1 MHAVCGN
8 AATAGHVCFRHDN
21 RRECRS
27 RGVRFLHDSQLRYYA
42 HHGSRTARR
51 RAPLNDPFLGKGQ
64 IEAPG
69 FEADELKGFAR
80 TIAEI
85 EWLLVI
91 LVLLYQ
97 IVQGRDEDKA
107 GPIYLGI
114 MLYAAFVIGFRYF
127 NIYRNESRWKIALET
142 WAMLGFITWILFHTG
157 RLESPLVNLYLLT
170 IVTSALTLGK
180 LITMLEM
187 ALVVACYVFLGYS
200 STNDSLFWLT
210 NAGDFMSQLAPM
222 LLVAYITTMLSADIR
237 NALSRI
243 KIISETD
250 ELTGIYN
257 VRAFTAIAQRTHRQ
271 SQRYRQPY
279 AIVMIDS
286 DNLKAVN
293 DTYGHE
299 AGNRLLKL
307 TVHCVQ
313 QSLRDTDVFARFG
326 GDEFIALLPQTTA
339 EGAYEVAERIRKT
352 IANTPLDTQ
361 GKQVTTTVSLGISH
375 YPEHGEEFAVVM
387 NHADQALYTS
397 KKSGRN
403 RTTVRGGAAVPTAA

>member
-1 MHAVCGN
+1 MD
-8 AATAGHVCFRHDN
+8 DN
-21 RRECRS
+21 
-27 RGVRFLHDSQLRYYA
+27 
-42 HHGSRTARR
+42 
-51 RAPLNDPFLGKGQ
+51 FLGKGQ

-69 FEADELKGFAR
+69 FEAAELKGFAR

-97 IVQGRDEDKA
+97 IVQGRDDEST

-114 MLYAAFVIGFRYF
+114 MIYAGFVIGFRYF
-127 NIYRNESRWKIALET
+127 NVYRNESRWKIAIET
-142 WAMLGFITWILFHTG
+142 WAMLGFITWILYHSG

-187 ALVVACYVFLGYS
+187 ALVVACYVYLGYS
-200 STNDSLFWLT
+200 STHDSLFWLT

-237 NALSRI
+237 SALLRI

-257 VRAFTAIAQRTHRQ
+257 VRAFTAIASRTHKQ
-271 SQRYRQPY
+271 SLRYRHFY
-279 AIVMIDS
+279 SILMIDS

-307 TVHCVQ
+307 TVTCVQ
-313 QSLRDTDVFARFG
+313 ESLRETDVFARYG
-326 GDEFIALLPQTTA
+326 GDEFVVLLPQTKPD
-339 EGAYEVAERIRKT
+339 GAYEVAERIRKA

-361 GKQVTTTVSLGISH
+361 GKQIKTTVSVGVAGYPSH
-375 YPEHGEEFAVVM
+375 GDDLAVIM
-387 NHADQALYTS
+387 NRADHALYNS
-397 KKSGRN
+397 KRQGRN
-403 RTTVRGGAAVPTAA
+403 RTTVSGDPTN